1 MVTYTVRSV
10 TESPAGISV
19 SVCIARGGTDE
30 NESVEY
36 LISPE
41 FWCWGRLAAG
51 AALNEDD
58 YFRMEH
64 HAAFSRALARAKS
77 ILSYSGHSR
86 ADLISRLRHY
96 GFDDGICEETADY
109 AVTEGL
115 VCEDEQ
121 AQHAADTFLRR
132 KYWGRKRIQAELAAR
147 GYPDGVIRDALDAI
161 PDEEFARTLR
171 LIIVRKYGAPPA
183 DPGER
188 QKMVLSLLRLG
199 YTGSEIKD
207 AIAAVAAAQS

>member
-19 SVCIARGGTDE
+19 SVRIVRDGTDE

-36 LISPE
+36 LIAPE
-41 FWCWGRLAAG
+41 LWCWGRLAAG
-51 AALNEDD
+51 TALPEDD
-58 YFRMEH
+58 YFLMEH

-109 AVTEGL
+109 AVSEGL
-115 VCEDEQ
+115 VREDAQ
-121 AQHAADTFLRR
+121 ALHAADTFLRR

-147 GYPDGVIRDALDAI
+147 GYPADVIRDALDAI
-161 PDEEFARTLR
+161 PAEDFARTLR
-171 LIIVRKYGAPPA
+171 LIIERKYGAPPA
-183 DPGER
+183 DPGEK

-207 AIAAVAAAQS
+207 AIADIAAQP